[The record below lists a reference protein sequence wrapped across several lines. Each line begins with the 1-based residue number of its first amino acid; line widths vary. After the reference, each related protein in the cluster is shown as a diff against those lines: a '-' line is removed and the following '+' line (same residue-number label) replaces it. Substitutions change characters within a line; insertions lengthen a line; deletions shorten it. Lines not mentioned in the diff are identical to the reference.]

1 MEKNLISLQMKNI
14 AQYDHYKDSNIDWI
28 GALPSHW
35 ELKPFRSLFHFRNE
49 KNNPVKTE
57 NILSLSIAK
66 GITQYTEEGRGG
78 NKRKDDLSD
87 YKLAYPGDIVIN
99 SMNVIVG
106 AVGLSKFFG
115 AISPDYYAIYLKS
128 EQDNIDFY
136 ENTFLDESFQR
147 GLLRYGKGIL
157 MKLSGT
163 GKLNTIRMKVS
174 TNDLKKIYFPHPP
187 KSEQNKIVEFLKEK
201 TTQIDQAINIKERQ
215 IILLKERKQT
225 IIQNAVTKGIKVN
238 TPLKES
244 GLKWVD
250 KIPAH
255 WRIEKAKW
263 LFKKEDRP
271 VQNNDEI
278 ITCFRDGQVTLRK
291 NRRIEGFTNALQEI
305 GYQRICIGDL
315 VIHGMDAFAGAIGVS
330 DSNGKSSPVYS
341 VCSPK
346 KKNTVKTQY
355 YAFVLRNL
363 ATSGVIQSLA
373 KGIRERSTDFRF
385 NDFGALQLP
394 LPPIEE
400 QQEIIDYISFETA
413 KIERGINLQLEQ
425 IKKFKE
431 YKGSLINMVISG
443 KIKVT

>member
-1 MEKNLISLQMKNI
+1 M
-14 AQYDHYKDSNIDWI
+14 
-28 GALPSHW
+28 
-35 ELKPFRSLFHFRNE
+35 
-49 KNNPVKTE
+49 
-57 NILSLSIAK
+57 
-66 GITQYTEEGRGG
+66 
-78 NKRKDDLSD
+78 
-87 YKLAYPGDIVIN
+87 
-99 SMNVIVG
+99 
-106 AVGLSKFFG
+106 
-115 AISPDYYAIYLKS
+115 
-128 EQDNIDFY
+128 
-136 ENTFLDESFQR
+136 
-147 GLLRYGKGIL
+147 
-157 MKLSGT
+157 
-163 GKLNTIRMKVS
+163 
-174 TNDLKKIYFPHPP
+174 
-187 KSEQNKIVEFLKEK
+187 
-201 TTQIDQAINIKERQ
+201 
-215 IILLKERKQT
+215 
-225 IIQNAVTKGIKVN
+225 
-238 TPLKES
+238 
-244 GLKWVD
+244 
-250 KIPAH
+250 
-255 WRIEKAKW
+255 
-263 LFKKEDRP
+263 
-271 VQNNDEI
+271 
-278 ITCFRDGQVTLRK
+278 
-291 NRRIEGFTNALQEI
+291 QEI